1 MNRKKVVFIT
11 AVLLGL
17 CGFCRVSAAD
27 LSTFD
32 KIIEKKM
39 AHLAAVQS
47 MPTKFA
53 SAEKQA
59 AFNYYLAK
67 SVEIIDQWAYEEEP
81 ELWVMSS
88 LEYALRT
95 IYNENKGGLTADQE
109 RAVKYAVFVLMFEG
123 PEKEK
128 YAKYRPYV
136 EYTRQYQDEHPVQN
150 WSAYRQ
156 DCQEAMDTF
165 YDVLKDLVD
174 AAAQGEEALLQH
186 LNQMQWTPLTH

>member
-1 MNRKKVVFIT
+1 MNRKKAVFIT

-27 LSTFD
+27 LSAFD
-32 KIIEKKM
+32 KTIEKEM
-39 AHLAAVQS
+39 VAAAVQS

-67 SVEIIDQWAYEEEP
+67 SVEIVDQWAYEDAR

-109 RAVKYAVFVLMFEG
+109 RAVKYALFVLMFEG
-123 PEKEK
+123 PEKER
-128 YAKYRPYV
+128 YAKYRPYLD
-136 EYTRQYQDEHPVQN
+136 YTRQYQDEHPVQS
-150 WSAYRQ
+150 WSAYKQ

-165 YDVLKDLVD
+165 YDVLKELVD
-174 AAAQGEEALLQH
+174 AAAQGEAALYQH